1 MMAKTVSK
9 TADIVC
15 VVRYG
20 FAILSSSQ
28 KKPLLNGSSVDSNTT
43 NNTNKTIITK
53 MFATKL
59 KT

>member
-28 KKPLLNGSSVDSNTT
+28 KKPLLKGSSAVSNTT
-43 NNTNKTIITK
+43 NKTSNTIITT

-59 KT
+59 KS